1 MLNIHLYR
9 SRLRFV
15 SGSPLILQNKFQ
27 GVLNYFLVKVCENDS
42 RDKVEKIVKKYDF
55 LRNAVIGTSS
65 INSFSNEFDLMKLLI
80 ILRSKDSIF
89 LLAAT

>member
-15 SGSPLILQNKFQ
+15 SDSSLILQNKFQ
-27 GVLNYFLVKVCENDS
+27 RILNYFLVKVCEKDS
-42 RDKVEKIVKKYDF
+42 REKVEKIVQKYDF

-65 INSFSNEFDLMKLLI
+65 INSFSNEFDLMKPLI